1 MTRLSGSAPSHGAWT
16 DSRQNRKRRAWMGYF
31 WKSDVIKGNLKK
43 KQWAPEIIAK
53 ALKWESSSRFSFK
66 RVKKAVWHWAGYSY
80 NWAEHL
86 LQLSWPSPTTELT
99 YSYNWAD
106 LLLQLS
112 WPTPTT
118 ELIYSYNWADLLLQL
133 SWPTPTSELTYSN
146 NCADLLLQL
155 SWPYPTTELIYSYY
169 WADLLLQL
177 SWPSTTTELTYS
189 YSITELNNS
198 YNCSDPTVL
207 TYSYNCADLHL
218 HLTYSWSFSNFLF
231 ESRLCS
237 RVSPAQW

>member
-1 MTRLSGSAPSHGAWT
+1 MNGIFLKIRCH
-16 DSRQNRKRRAWMGYF
+16 
-31 WKSDVIKGNLKK
+31 IKGNLKK
-43 KQWAPEIIAK
+43 KHWAPEIIAQ

-66 RVKKAVWHWAGYSY
+66 RVNKAVWHWAGYSY

-86 LQLSWPSPTTELT
+86 LQLSWPTPTTELT

-112 WPTPTT
+112 WPSP
-118 ELIYSYNWADLLLQL
+118 
-133 SWPTPTSELTYSN
+133 
-146 NCADLLLQL
+146 
-155 SWPYPTTELIYSYY
+155 
-169 WADLLLQL
+169 
-177 SWPSTTTELTYS
+177 TTELTYS
-189 YSITELNNS
+189 YSLTELNYS

-218 HLTYSWSFSNFLF
+218 HLTYSWSFSNFLY